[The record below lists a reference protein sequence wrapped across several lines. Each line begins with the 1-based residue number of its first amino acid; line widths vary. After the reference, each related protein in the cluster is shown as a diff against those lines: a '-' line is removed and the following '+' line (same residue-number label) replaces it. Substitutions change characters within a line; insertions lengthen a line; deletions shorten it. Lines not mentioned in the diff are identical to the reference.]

1 MTTRVGVLG
10 SASSTLQSRATQA
23 LGVGAA
29 VSAATA
35 RPRQR
40 ARTVE
45 GMRSLAEASLDER
58 ERRVVERLLELLHA
72 EFGPDLRAVWLYGSR
87 ARGEEPEA
95 DSDVD
100 LLVVSSRG
108 DRDDDLR
115 VIELVF
121 QAAAAEG
128 ANPAAFSTKV
138 YDPELVARRR
148 RIRSFFFQEV
158 DRDKIVLAGEA

>member
-1 MTTRVGVLG
+1 
-10 SASSTLQSRATQA
+10 
-23 LGVGAA
+23 
-29 VSAATA
+29 
-35 RPRQR
+35 
-40 ARTVE
+40 
-45 GMRSLAEASLDER
+45 MRSLADASLDGQ
-58 ERRVVERLLELLHA
+58 ERRVLERLLALLQT
-72 EFGPDLRAVWLYGSR
+72 EFGQHLRGVWLYGSR
-87 ARGEEPEA
+87 ARGEHPHA

-108 DRDDDLR
+108 GRDDDLR

-128 ANPAAFSTKV
+128 ANPAAFSTKL